1 MHDLLMLKMEGKL
14 KSNACK
20 MHTPQSIDNLQ
31 INVVLS
37 RNYKYIYIYIH
48 NYAKQLTLKSNDT
61 HLKTLTKTKTKP

>member
-31 INVVLS
+31 ISVVLS
-37 RNYKYIYIYIH
+37 RNYKYIYIYITIQ
-48 NYAKQLTLKSNDT
+48 NN
-61 HLKTLTKTKTKP
+61 